1 MVSLLFC
8 YKIKYPENFFL
19 LRGNHEASVINRI
32 YGKAQ
37 SNPLPAFSVVS
48 VTRFLGCAGFY
59 DECKKEY
66 SLKIW
71 KQINAVFDC
80 LPFTAILEEKILCV
94 HAGRCPNRRRGR
106 VATRA

>member
-1 MVSLLFC
+1 MTRHAAQGFC
-8 YKIKYPENFFL
+8 
-19 LRGNHEASVINRI
+19 S
-32 YGKAQ
+32 
-37 SNPLPAFSVVS
+37 
-48 VTRFLGCAGFY
+48 RFGHSCRSIVGCAGFY

-94 HAGRCPNRRRGR
+94 HAGRCPNRRVVRNQELS
-106 VATRA
+106 

>member
-1 MVSLLFC
+1 MIRHAAQGFC
-8 YKIKYPENFFL
+8 
-19 LRGNHEASVINRI
+19 S
-32 YGKAQ
+32 
-37 SNPLPAFSVVS
+37 
-48 VTRFLGCAGFY
+48 RFGHSCRSIVGCAGFY

-94 HAGRCPNRRRGR
+94 HAGRCPNRRA
-106 VATRA
+106 VAWSAVES